1 MSRYNPSWEEM
12 EEVLVSVVVDGW
24 EMYVKES
31 RPKGQRLP
39 NEVDPEKVAISHDGV
54 PQSGA
59 SSSNEAAQQ
68 MVDAA
73 TTELPG
79 EPEHFQ
85 PHEVEEPEVDAEII
99 DAMLKPY
106 ADKLPMVS
114 DERDI
119 DEDLDEDIVFREPIV
134 GGPASLLARRKAK
147 PSANKIHAVEFKL
160 DGSGVVNVLTSDVTR
175 DPAKL
180 ELKLE
185 TTTEGTSGPII
196 VRHYD
201 LNDEEM
207 QKCNIHGI
215 WVAIH
220 GIWVA
225 EFTAYWLLAQH
236 LAGTGVWFMLVA
248 GTILGTGAWFMLVA
262 GTVLGRNRGLVHVG
276 GRHNTWNRGL
286 VHVGGRHSTWQEQGF
301 GSSWWQAQY
310 LEQGLGS
317 CWWQAHSIGR
327 ALLLARNKTWLK
339 LVAGTATWQE
349 QKLVG
354 GRQSTWQEQ
363 GLGSCWWQA
372 LPLGRN
378 RTWFMLVAGTVL
390 GKNRGLVHVGGSHYY
405 LART

>member
-1 MSRYNPSWEEM
+1 MNRRREESAANPLPAYNPSWEEM

-73 TTELPG
+73 TTDLPG

-119 DEDLDEDIVFREPIV
+119 DEDLDEEIVFREPIV

-185 TTTEGTSGPII
+185 STTEGTSGPII
-196 VRHYD
+196 MRRYD
-201 LNDEEM
+201 LNDDEM
-207 QKCNIHGI
+207 QNRS
-215 WVAIH
+215 
-220 GIWVA
+220 
-225 EFTAYWLLAQH
+225 ENFTLKSSHRKPVFERVTPSPQLRSCRRRRLSQH
-236 LAGTGVWFMLVA
+236 
-248 GTILGTGAWFMLVA
+248 
-262 GTVLGRNRGLVHVG
+262 H
-276 GRHNTWNRGL
+276 
-286 VHVGGRHSTWQEQGF
+286 
-301 GSSWWQAQY
+301 
-310 LEQGLGS
+310 
-317 CWWQAHSIGR
+317 
-327 ALLLARNKTWLK
+327 
-339 LVAGTATWQE
+339 
-349 QKLVG
+349 
-354 GRQSTWQEQ
+354 RQS
-363 GLGSCWWQA
+363 
-372 LPLGRN
+372 PR
-378 RTWFMLVAGTVL
+378 
-390 GKNRGLVHVGGSHYY
+390 
-405 LART
+405 ARWARCPS